1 MPVEI
6 ARANI
11 AHFKKLL
18 ESETDEKKRGTL
30 TRLIADEEVKLA
42 AAIKAAGEEKKKQ

>member
-18 ESETDEKKRGTL
+18 KTETDEKKRGTL
-30 TRLIADEEVKLA
+30 QRLLAEEEQKLA
-42 AAIKAAGEEKKKQ
+42 AAIKAGSEKKE